1 VSIPVE
7 RLDFGFCFGTSLRAD
22 PGPERLWDLLAT
34 VEETGFDSV
43 WLYNTNGA
51 LPPVLDLLDEAVRRT
66 SALTLGP
73 HVLVAAGLPPRPLAE
88 RLCGLQKE
96 ADGRFVAGLGLGG
109 PREALISDPGEAAA
123 AMEELLARM
132 AVFFEADESLPRPP
146 VWLGGH
152 SPRAARRVAAM
163 ADGWVPSFIT
173 PREFSTKRAMID
185 ELATRRIGRRE
196 PVTHAVQIVYVPP
209 ALESLTGLRAQL
221 DNEVRRHKPGFAT
234 EEIYVFGGYRAVRK
248 RVAEFRDA
256 GARHLILVPA
266 RPPSDLADEIVR
278 LREEVVEAFR

>member
-1 VSIPVE
+1 MSTAGE

-34 VEETGFDSV
+34 VEETGFDSA

-51 LPPVLDLLDEAVRRT
+51 LPPVLDLLEEAVQRT

-88 RLCGLQKE
+88 RLCGLQQE

-109 PREALISDPGEAAA
+109 PREALISHPAEAAS
-123 AMEELLARM
+123 AMEELLAGM
-132 AVFFEADESLPRPP
+132 ASFFDADESLARPP

-152 SPRAARRVAAM
+152 SARAARRVATM
-163 ADGWVPSFIT
+163 ADGWVPSFIA

-185 ELATRRIGRRE
+185 ELVARRSGRE

-209 ALESLTGLRAQL
+209 ALEGLPGLGAQL
-221 DNEVRRHKPGFAT
+221 DDEVRRHKPGFAT
-234 EEIYVFGGYRAVRK
+234 EEIYAFGGYRAVRQ

-266 RPPSDLADEIVR
+266 RPPSDLAKEVVR
-278 LREEVVEAFR
+278 LHEEVVGAFH